1 MSYIC
6 IILQR
11 ICQKHLLI
19 IRVSQNPLILL
30 IMRLIEWR
38 YQLKPFN
45 SHFQRRERSTAAP
58 KDNAPSKRPRIPK
71 TISSKSVNPSQ
82 PQVGRHP
89 KWMSIQDPD
98 QNPPGST
105 VHPNSDPGTL
115 EHPDSI
121 WEMTR
126 SAKGLTF
133 SHAILISRT
142 ESII

>member
-1 MSYIC
+1 MHHITKNLLETFTDNKGVTKSSYPTYNAPERMEVPIK
-6 IILQR
+6 IIQL
-11 ICQKHLLI
+11 
-19 IRVSQNPLILL
+19 PLS
-30 IMRLIEWR
+30 
-38 YQLKPFN
+38 KK
-45 SHFQRRERSTAAP
+45 RERSTAAL
-58 KDNAPSKRPRIPK
+58 KDNAPSKRPRISR

-89 KWMSIQDPD
+89 KWMSIQNPD

-126 SAKGLTF
+126 SPKGLTY
-133 SHAILISRT
+133 SHAILIPSN

>member
-1 MSYIC
+1 MHHIAKNLPETFTDNKGVTKSSYPTYNAPERMEVPIKT
-6 IILQR
+6 I
-11 ICQKHLLI
+11 
-19 IRVSQNPLILL
+19 
-30 IMRLIEWR
+30 
-38 YQLKPFN
+38 QLSLPKK
-45 SHFQRRERSTAAP
+45 RGRSTAAP
-58 KDNAPSKRPRIPK
+58 KDNAPSKRLRISR
-71 TISSKSVNPSQ
+71 TISSKSVNPNL

-89 KWMSIQDPD
+89 KWMSIQNPD

-105 VHPNSDPGTL
+105 VHPNSDPEIL

-126 SAKGLTF
+126 SPKGLTF

>member
-1 MSYIC
+1 MHHIAKNLLETFTDNKGVIKSSYPTYNASERMEVPIKT
-6 IILQR
+6 IQL
-11 ICQKHLLI
+11 
-19 IRVSQNPLILL
+19 PLP
-30 IMRLIEWR
+30 
-38 YQLKPFN
+38 KK
-45 SHFQRRERSTAAP
+45 RERSTAAL
-58 KDNAPSKRPRIPK
+58 KDNAPNKRPRISR

-89 KWMSIQDPD
+89 KWMSIQNPD

-126 SAKGLTF
+126 SPKGLTF
-133 SHAILISRT
+133 SHAILIPRT